1 MKGSAKKKDI
11 EIPQFKNEDEEREF
25 WATHS
30 PLDYFDT
37 GSARRVL
44 FPNLKPS
51 LKSISI
57 RLPADMLAELKI
69 FANKK
74 DVPYQSLAKIY
85 LARQIAL
92 ERGTLSRSPGKR
104 ATVGCIPRKKK
115 QTKQQIAGNI
125 GPRREERGCI
135 GDPPL
140 S

>member
-1 MKGSAKKKDI
+1 MKDSAKRKIVK
-11 EIPQFKNEDEEREF
+11 IPQFKNEDEEREF

-30 PLDYFDT
+30 PLDYFDSST
-37 GSARRVL
+37 ARRVL

-69 FANKK
+69 LANKK

-92 ERGTLSRSPGKR
+92 ERGTLSRSPG
-104 ATVGCIPRKKK
+104 RKGTRKGHAPK
-115 QTKQQIAGNI
+115 DTADETTNCG
-125 GPRREERGCI
+125 
-135 GDPPL
+135 
-140 S
+140 

>member
-1 MKGSAKKKDI
+1 MKRKDSK
-11 EIPQFKNEDEEREF
+11 IPKFKNEDEERQF

-30 PLDYFDT
+30 PLDYFDA

-69 FANKK
+69 LANKK

-92 ERGTLSRSPGKR
+92 ERGTLSRGPGE
-104 ATVGCIPRKKK
+104 KK
-115 QTKQQIAGNI
+115 A
-125 GPRREERGCI
+125 R
-135 GDPPL
+135 
-140 S
+140 

>member
-1 MKGSAKKKDI
+1 MKDSAKRKIVK
-11 EIPQFKNEDEEREF
+11 IPQFKNEDEEREF

-30 PLDYFDT
+30 PLDYFDSS
-37 GSARRVL
+37 SARRVL

-69 FANKK
+69 LANKK

-92 ERGTLSRSPGKR
+92 ERGTLSRSPG
-104 ATVGCIPRKKK
+104 RKG
-115 QTKQQIAGNI
+115 TRSGHTPEGTPDNTTN
-125 GPRREERGCI
+125 R
-135 GDPPL
+135 
-140 S
+140 